1 MDLKIQNK
9 VTIITGGGGGIG
21 KACALAFAKEGATVC
36 VNDVDRK
43 SGEDTLNKVRAFG
56 ANGIFVTGDVS
67 SEDDVKTIFHK
78 VDKEFGKIDILVNNA
93 GISPKL
99 PFYEITGEM
108 FEKVQNINLKSSFL
122 CSKEA
127 FLYMKNNGWGRIISV
142 SSLAGLYG
150 GINSAAHY
158 AASKAGIIG
167 MTKTLAKQMGKYNIT
182 VNCVAP
188 GRINTPMTS
197 MLTQEQIEEILAKT
211 PLGRL
216 GTVEEVADT
225 IVFLASE
232 RSSYITGSCIEILGG
247 YTG

>member
-1 MDLKIQNK
+1 MDLKLQNK
-9 VTIITGGGGGIG
+9 VTIITGGGRGIG
-21 KACALAFAKEGATVC
+21 EACALAFAKEGAVVC
-36 VNDVDRK
+36 INDVERK
-43 SGEDTLNKVRAFG
+43 SAEDTLNKVRALG
-56 ANGIFVTGDVS
+56 VNGIFVKGDVS
-67 SEDDVKTIFHK
+67 NEEDVKTIFHN
-78 VDKEFGKIDILVNNA
+78 VSREFGKIDILVNNA

-127 FLYMKNNGWGRIISV
+127 FFYMKNNGWGRIISI

-150 GINSAAHY
+150 GINSAVHY

-188 GRINTPMTS
+188 GRIDTSMTN
-197 MLTQEQIEEILAKT
+197 MLTQGQIEEIITKV

-216 GTVEEVADT
+216 GAVEEVADT
-225 IVFLASE
+225 IIFLASE
-232 RSSYITGSCIEILGG
+232 RSSYITGSCIEVLGG